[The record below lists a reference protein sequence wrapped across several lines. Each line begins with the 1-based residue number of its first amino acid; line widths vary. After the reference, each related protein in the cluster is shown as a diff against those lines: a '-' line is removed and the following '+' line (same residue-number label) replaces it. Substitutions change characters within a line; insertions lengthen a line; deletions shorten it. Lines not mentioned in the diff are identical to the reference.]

1 MRVEDDLLR
10 LLLST
15 IISHTTN
22 LQEAFAVTAGDLCAI
37 VIELAVVDILLVL
50 GIDCVHVVLSC
61 LLRGI
66 TAWLLGR
73 LGATHDCT
81 WHHLLLDRWCP
92 IVLLWRLLRW
102 TMTAYHHSWSLLLM
116 LLSCVHFSF
125 LFVSKKFRM
134 SI

>member
-50 GIDCVHVVLSC
+50 GIDCVHVVLSS

-73 LGATHDCT
+73 LGASHDCT
-81 WHHLLLDRWCP
+81 RHHLLLYWCLVV
-92 IVLLWRLLRW
+92 ILWLLLLE
-102 TMTAYHHSWSLLLM
+102 HSWSLLLLLM
-116 LLSCVHFSF
+116 LSSVHFCFF